1 MLPPTFVDS
10 CFSTHVSILTRAE
23 ARVLLAQLCD
33 AYAHNRVSILT
44 RAEARVLQD
53 GRQQPPRRQQ
63 FQSSPA
69 PRRGCC
75 CANRINGHG
84 FISFNPHPRRGA
96 GAAARIKAMFF
107 HLQVSILTR
116 AEARVLHLKTANG
129 RISYRKF
136 QSSPAP
142 RRGCC
147 QLWAG
152 YGLTPGGVSILTRA
166 EARVLQ

>member
-1 MLPPTFVDS
+1 MLPLPVPLHSRCYRVSILTRAEARVLPPTFVDS

-33 AYAHNRVSILT
+33 AYAHNR
-44 RAEARVLQD
+44 
-53 GRQQPPRRQQ
+53 
-63 FQSSPA
+63 
-69 PRRGCC
+69 
-75 CANRINGHG
+75 
-84 FISFNPHPRRGA
+84 
-96 GAAARIKAMFF
+96 
-107 HLQVSILTR
+107 VSILTR